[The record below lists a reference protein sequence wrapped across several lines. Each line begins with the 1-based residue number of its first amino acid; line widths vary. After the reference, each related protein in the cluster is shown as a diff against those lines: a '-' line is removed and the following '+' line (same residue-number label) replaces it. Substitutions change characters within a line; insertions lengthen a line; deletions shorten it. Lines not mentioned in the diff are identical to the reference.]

1 MDYHI
6 TASPI
11 TLDFLQSALSVM
23 DNGSTVVIQRTHGAR
38 SPSFYRGR
46 RVPQQM
52 LATFTSD
59 SMCKRTTKSTTAVQP
74 HLLGKELQSMIWVC
88 G

>member
-6 TASPI
+6 TASQI
-11 TLDFLQSALSVM
+11 TLAFLQSALSVTG
-23 DNGSTVVIQRTHGAR
+23 NGSTVVTQRTDGVR

-52 LATFTSD
+52 QAAFTSD
-59 SMCKRTTKSTTAVQP
+59 SMYKRTTKSTTAVQP
-74 HLLGKELQSMIWVC
+74 LLLGKELQSMIWVC